1 MKNSTTVASEIF
13 DEFEVQSSS
22 ISSND
27 LNKIVSGKEKIRRK
41 SSKLDLGRFRKL
53 INQIRLAISL
63 IKDFRDKKYSEIPWR
78 SIAMIAAAILY
89 FVNPFDVIPDLLP
102 VLGFTDDALLFA
114 SVFKSIQTDLEK
126 YCKWK
131 GLSPEK
137 YF

>member
-1 MKNSTTVASEIF
+1 MKNSDTVANEIF
-13 DEFEVQSSS
+13 DEFEVQSSR
-22 ISSND
+22 ISSSD
-27 LNKIVSGKEKIRRK
+27 INKIVSGKEKIRSK

-63 IKDFRDKKYSEIPWR
+63 IKDFREKKYSEIPWR

>member
-1 MKNSTTVASEIF
+1 MKNSDTVANEIF
-13 DEFEVQSSS
+13 DEFEVQSSR
-22 ISSND
+22 ISSSD
-27 LNKIVSGKEKIRRK
+27 INKIVSGKEKIRSK

-63 IKDFRDKKYSEIPWR
+63 IKDFREKKYSVIPWR

-114 SVFKSIQTDLEK
+114 SVFKSIQSDLEK